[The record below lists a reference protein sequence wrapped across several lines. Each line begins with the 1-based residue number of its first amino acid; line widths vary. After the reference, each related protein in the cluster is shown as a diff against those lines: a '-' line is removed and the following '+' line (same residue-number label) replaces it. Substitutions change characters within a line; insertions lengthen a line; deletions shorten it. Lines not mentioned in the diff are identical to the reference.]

1 MADLEKKV
9 ALITGASRGL
19 GYAVS
24 KLLATKG
31 IHIIGLA
38 RTVGG
43 LESLSDEI
51 TNSNGTSTMVPLDLK
66 NMSQLES
73 LGNSIFDRWKKVDI
87 FIHCACIPTAMSPV
101 TTVSLKDFEKSITI
115 NTLATLKLIQIL
127 DPLIK
132 TSKVKKMVFVDDKK
146 SGKFLSSYAASK
158 AASRELVESYKEES
172 KRIGTQVIVF
182 TPKPMPTRLRAKF
195 YPGERR
201 SRLSSC
207 LLEAERMIKIAKL

>member
-1 MADLEKKV
+1 
-9 ALITGASRGL
+9 
-19 GYAVS
+19 
-24 KLLATKG
+24 
-31 IHIIGLA
+31 
-38 RTVGG
+38 
-43 LESLSDEI
+43 
-51 TNSNGTSTMVPLDLK
+51 
-66 NMSQLES
+66 
-73 LGNSIFDRWKKVDI
+73 
-87 FIHCACIPTAMSPV
+87 
-101 TTVSLKDFEKSITI
+101 
-115 NTLATLKLIQIL
+115 
-127 DPLIK
+127 
-132 TSKVKKMVFVDDKK
+132 MVFVDDKK